1 MRKLF
6 LSRPEGASRPRLARG
21 IFVCFVLEG
30 ENGGQVEVRG
40 VPGPSRSSAV
50 HSPSS
55 RAHQSARQGEFFS
68 FVVSGP
74 ATACWSG
81 VFFVFFC
88 GRSRS
93 TRRGFLWALY
103 ESTYSAGRS
112 SSGNA
117 QSGDVEPA

>member
-1 MRKLF
+1 M
-6 LSRPEGASRPRLARG
+6 
-21 IFVCFVLEG
+21 G
-30 ENGGQVEVRG
+30 EQVEVRG
-40 VPGPSRSSAV
+40 VPGPSRASAV

-55 RAHQSARQGEFFS
+55 RAHQSARQGEFS

-81 VFFVFFC
+81 VVFFVFFC
-88 GRSRS
+88 GRS
-93 TRRGFLWALY
+93 Y
-103 ESTYSAGRS
+103 KSTYSAGRS